1 MTSSGRADVHDECA
15 VSNVFGEEQL
25 CGLPRWVL
33 DGSDVPWLAVANI
46 VLYSCVVIVLY
57 YTTLVKYLVQLIGT
71 RATLLY
77 FTGTESKAAQLGCTK
92 ALK

>member
-15 VSNVFGEEQL
+15 VSNVFGKEQL

-46 VLYSCVVIVLY
+46 VLSSVVLVFY
-57 YTTLVKYLVQLIGT
+57 YTT
-71 RATLLY
+71 ATLLY
-77 FTGTESKAAQLGCTK
+77 FTGTERVKPHSWVVLR
-92 ALK
+92 L

>member
-1 MTSSGRADVHDECA
+1 MMKCA
-15 VSNVFGEEQL
+15 VYNVFGEEQL

-33 DGSDVPWLAVANI
+33 DGSDVLWLAVANI
-46 VLYSCVVIVLY
+46 LLYSCVVIVLY

-77 FTGTESKAAQLGCTK
+77 FTGTESKAAQLGCI
-92 ALK
+92 LRL